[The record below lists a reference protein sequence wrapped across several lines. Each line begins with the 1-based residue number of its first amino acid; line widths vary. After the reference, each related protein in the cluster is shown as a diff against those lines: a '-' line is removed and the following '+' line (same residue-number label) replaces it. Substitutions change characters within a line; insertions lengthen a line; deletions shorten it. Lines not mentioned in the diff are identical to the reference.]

1 MKRKRILS
9 LFMVAA
15 MSISLLAGC
24 GNGGD
29 KKPPAEGN
37 GGQTEDTDAD
47 KPSEEGGSSDSAG
60 KTLRMMTYVDP
71 SSEDPAQAKIHEVY
85 ERFTE
90 DTGIEIEYEIVPWD
104 QSEAE
109 LVIANQGGNAP
120 DIALIS
126 SQKLASLVNAGAL
139 ASLDEYI
146 DKDMNRDDFVEAV
159 WNAGTYSGDGQVY
172 CMLSSA
178 HTRGIWYNKNYV
190 SDEEAPDTWDDVVQV
205 GKKVMEENE
214 NVYGFGFWGGSHYA
228 AVELTIGPMTWA
240 GDGALSNPQDGSA
253 AWANQQVA
261 DAIQFM
267 SDCYNVH
274 KITPE
279 ICMSTTDY
287 STDVT
292 QQFAAG
298 NIAMILDGSYIKSRL
313 EASDNAGNF
322 GFVPYPAKTEGG
334 SHPHFS
340 NGWAWGIPRNAE
352 QPELAWEF
360 IKWFSQTDI
369 QVAHS
374 LVEGGLPI
382 VKAAADDPAFSDDLS
397 PLFFENLAH
406 GRSMDPWLYY
416 QEAQE
421 KLAIAGATYCLD
433 PENEDLNA
441 LLQKSQDEFNEQYY
455 SE

>member
-1 MKRKRILS
+1 
-9 LFMVAA
+9 
-15 MSISLLAGC
+15 MSTL
-24 GNGGD
+24 
-29 KKPPAEGN
+29 
-37 GGQTEDTDAD
+37 TE
-47 KPSEEGGSSDSAG
+47 
-60 KTLRMMTYVDP
+60 TL
-71 SSEDPAQAKIHEVY
+71 
-85 ERFTE
+85 TE
-90 DTGIEIEYEIVPWD
+90 TTLWRLYGT
-104 QSEAE
+104 QE
-109 LVIANQGGNAP
+109 LTP
-120 DIALIS
+120 
-126 SQKLASLVNAGAL
+126 
-139 ASLDEYI
+139 E
-146 DKDMNRDDFVEAV
+146 
-159 WNAGTYSGDGQVY
+159 
-172 CMLSSA
+172 
-178 HTRGIWYNKNYV
+178 
-190 SDEEAPDTWDDVVQV
+190 TWDEVVEV
-205 GKKVMEENE
+205 AKKAMAENE
-214 NVYGFGFWGGSHYA
+214 GIYGFGFWGGSHYA
-228 AVELTIGPMTWA
+228 AVELTIGPLTWA
-240 GDGALSNPQDGSA
+240 GDGQLSNPEDGSA
-253 AWANQQVA
+253 AWANQEVA

-279 ICMSTTDY
+279 ICMNVSDY

-352 QPELAWEF
+352 NPDLAWEF

-369 QVAHS
+369 QVQHS

-382 VKAAADDPAFSDDLS
+382 VKAAADDPAFSDELS
-397 PLFFENLAH
+397 PLFFDNLQY

-421 KLAIAGATYCLD
+421 TLAIAGATYCLD
-433 PENEDLNA
+433 PEKQDLNA
-441 LLQKSQDEFNEQYY
+441 LLQESQDQFNDQYY